1 MRKNSI
7 VTYALFLLLL
17 IFAVIVSAFLTYL
30 FYNSYIIENT
40 ITLDMAVRVND
51 HFGLNADADAIKFG
65 MIMPG
70 TSSQRSIMVNNSATY
85 PLRVVIL
92 KSGYIADW
100 VKVSENNF
108 ILEGNENK
116 KLIFEVFAPENT
128 NYGNYTGEV
137 KIVLKKTL
145 FNK

>member
-1 MRKNSI
+1 MI
-7 VTYALFLLLL
+7 VK
-17 IFAVIVSAFLTYL
+17 VG
-30 FYNSYIIENT
+30 
-40 ITLDMAVRVND
+40 D

-70 TSSQRSIMVNNSATY
+70 TSSQRSITVNNSATY

-108 ILEGNENK
+108 ILKENGIK
-116 KLIFEVFAPENT
+116 NIIFEAYAPENAD
-128 NYGNYTGEV
+128 YGNYTGNV
-137 KIVLKKTL
+137 DIIFKKTL

>member
-1 MRKNSI
+1 MKI
-7 VTYALFLLLL
+7 AKFFLLL
-17 IFAVIVSAFLTYL
+17 IFAVVISIFLTYF
-30 FYNSYIIENT
+30 FYNSFIIEEI
-40 ITLDMAVRVND
+40 ITLDMVVKVND

-70 TSSQRSIMVNNSATY
+70 TSGERSITVDNSAAY

-108 ILEGNENK
+108 ILKENENRQV
-116 KLIFEVFAPENT
+116 IFKVSAPENS
-128 NYGNYTGEV
+128 NYGNYTGKV
-137 KIVLKKTL
+137 KIIFKKTL
-145 FNK
+145 FDK